1 MLWIATNVVNAL
13 TMTVI
18 ILAASLA
25 DVVTVVV
32 AIVGVSVIAAAVVTA
47 VV

>member
-1 MLWIATNVVNAL
+1 MLWIATSVVNPL
-13 TMTVI
+13 TMTL

-25 DVVTVVV
+25 DIVTVVV